1 MSDEQIQKYEDEL
14 KRLDAAIEQLQRE
27 RSQAKYALIVG
38 LPLAAIAFKWKTLVG
53 WVTLITVVTA
63 WCVAPYLVW
72 VYMEDRRFHR
82 GKVEKELA
90 IFRKR
95 AQAKGESAT
104 PSSAA
109 SPSPE
114 TTGTDTPATSP

>member
-14 KRLDAAIEQLQRE
+14 KRLDAAIEQLHRE

-38 LPLAAIAFKWKTLVG
+38 LPLAAVAFSWKTLVG

-63 WCVAPYLVW
+63 WCVALYLVW

-82 GKVEKELA
+82 GKVEKELGT
-90 IFRKR
+90 FRKR
-95 AQAKGESAT
+95 AAAEKGASAT
-104 PSSAA
+104 EPAPAA
-109 SPSPE
+109 SE
-114 TTGTDTPATSP
+114 TLATDAPTTTP